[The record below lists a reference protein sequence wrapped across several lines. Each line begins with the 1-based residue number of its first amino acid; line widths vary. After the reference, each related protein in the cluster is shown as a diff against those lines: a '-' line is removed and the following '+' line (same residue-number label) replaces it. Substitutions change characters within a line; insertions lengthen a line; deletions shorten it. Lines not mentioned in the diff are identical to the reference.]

1 MGYRVA
7 AGGTSHVFADLRE
20 LMAKATL
27 LRSGDQLAG
36 LAAGLVRGTGFRI
49 APRATSE
56 SCQVR
61 MNGIHPNLIFRAT
74 SGAARR

>member
-1 MGYRVA
+1 M
-7 AGGTSHVFADLRE
+7 
-20 LMAKATL
+20 
-27 LRSGDQLAG
+27 AG